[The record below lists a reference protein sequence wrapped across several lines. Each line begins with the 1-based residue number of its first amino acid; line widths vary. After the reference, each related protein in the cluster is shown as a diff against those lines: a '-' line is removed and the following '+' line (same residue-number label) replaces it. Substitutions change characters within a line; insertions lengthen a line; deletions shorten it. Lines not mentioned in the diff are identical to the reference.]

1 MFALDMELTPE
12 QRLFRELTRV
22 LDHNRYAALAGV
34 AQLGEVR
41 VEEGVSTAYT
51 NFKDIVFGK
60 EFISTL
66 TDEEIRVMYCPRAVS
81 HRIHARSNLSLDA
94 RA

>member
-22 LDHNRYAALAGV
+22 LDHDRYAALAGV

-41 VEEGVSTAYT
+41 VE
-51 NFKDIVFGK
+51 
-60 EFISTL
+60 
-66 TDEEIRVMYCPRAVS
+66 
-81 HRIHARSNLSLDA
+81 
-94 RA
+94 